1 MNPRVLR
8 RFIFFM
14 VLLTL
19 FGGLGFLIFGDS
31 LTRKPGDFE
40 TQMGDQ
46 RLKDGLYDEAL
57 AHFDRAL
64 EQSPD
69 HRGALGGRAAV
80 FIQTGDYAAAVAEL
94 DYLIDF
100 LTKTLQADD
109 LTGRG
114 ALAAAYANR
123 GIVRDRQGDYEAALQ
138 DYVNAL
144 NVDEDTVSGP
154 GVVHKI
160 LYGTDDVSSVRQRA
174 EYLNEQLKL
183 PEEQR
188 LLRVPE
194 IDDKQ
199 RMHKP

>member
-1 MNPRVLR
+1 MSPGVLR

-14 VLLTL
+14 ALLIL
-19 FGGLGFLIFGDS
+19 FAGLTYLIFGPS
-31 LTRKPGDFE
+31 LTREPGDFE

-46 RLKDGLYDEAL
+46 RLKDGLYDEAM
-57 AHFDRAL
+57 AHFDKAL
-64 EQSPD
+64 EESPD

-80 FIQTGDYAAAVAEL
+80 FIQTEQYDEAIAEL

-100 LTKTLQADD
+100 LTKTLESDD
-109 LTGRG
+109 VTGRG

-123 GIVRDRQGDYEAALQ
+123 GIVRDRLGSYETALE

-144 NVDEDTVSGP
+144 SVDEETVSGP

-160 LYGTDDVSSVRQRA
+160 LYGSEDVSSVRKRA
-174 EYLNEQLKL
+174 QYIYEQLQL

-188 LLRVPE
+188 LMRVPE
-194 IDDKQ
+194 LDEKQ